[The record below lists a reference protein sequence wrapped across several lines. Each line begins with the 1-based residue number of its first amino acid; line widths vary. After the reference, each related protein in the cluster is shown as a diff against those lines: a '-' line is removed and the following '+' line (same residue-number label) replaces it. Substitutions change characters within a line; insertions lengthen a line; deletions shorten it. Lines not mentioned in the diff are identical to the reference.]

1 MNTKKYNSIKKSILI
16 DVKSYKDLT
25 SLSEENNTSK
35 KGFIEASI
43 VYFKKTGINPK
54 DFKNES
60 PSILIKAID
69 KRIVS
74 FIKTQEK
81 NISMPILDR
90 SIESNEKFDKLIENL
105 NNIFQKISS
114 NEQNSQQSIKGIKQ
128 VLENIQSKL

>member
-35 KGFIEASI
+35 KGFVEASI
-43 VYFKKTGINPK
+43 AYFKKTGINPK

-60 PSILIKAID
+60 PSILIKTID

-74 FIKTQEK
+74 FFKTQEK
-81 NISMPILDR
+81 NILMPILDR
-90 SIESNEKFDKLIENL
+90 TIESNEKFDKLIENL

-114 NEQNSQQSIKGIKQ
+114 NEQNSQQSIQGIKQ